1 LQLSQLLAMIPIM
14 AKRRRRMGGI
24 GRSWGAASLA
34 LMLLAAL
41 AACGKPGDPAYDKA
55 FNAAFDKSTHDSC
68 VPSAVAHGASPEAA
82 ESYCT
87 CVVKELD
94 NLPVARKQALNGSSP
109 ELSNAAADCRP

>member
-1 LQLSQLLAMIPIM
+1 LGRGVVGVDVA
-14 AKRRRRMGGI
+14 GGA
-24 GRSWGAASLA
+24 GRVRQT
-34 LMLLAAL
+34 
-41 AACGKPGDPAYDKA
+41 GDPAYDKA